1 MLKSFQRL
9 GYFPEPELIPTT
21 IIEHIR
27 GCLKMGRKASF
38 KRPEPSRLRY
48 QRAIRA
54 YLGVLPYDRQG
65 QKVAAKAIAAAA
77 EIQAHPA
84 DLVNVAIE
92 ELAKERYEL
101 PAFSTLDRL
110 VSKVRTAV
118 NNCLFEKVASQMSP
132 IEIAYL
138 DGLLGD
144 QEAPPFQSSEQSP
157 ATLSDLKAI
166 PKNATISH
174 IRELQTKFDR
184 LMSFGDA
191 QSLVKNITPTKVKH
205 FAALAKAM
213 DVSELREV
221 KLPKRRTLLLC
232 LLYTAQTKA
241 KDHLVEMFLKRM
253 AKIHQRGK
261 GQAGGTPGEAS
272 GYYRASL
279 GSSGRD
285 FVSDRRAI

>member
-1 MLKSFQRL
+1 MAL
-9 GYFPEPELIPTT
+9 
-21 IIEHIR
+21 
-27 GCLKMGRKASF
+27 
-38 KRPEPSRLRY
+38 PEPSRLRY

-54 YLGVLPYDRQG
+54 YLEVSPYNKQA
-65 QKVAAKAIAAAA
+65 QKVAEAALATMA
-77 EIQAHPA
+77 EIQDHPA

-92 ELAKERYEL
+92 ELVKERYEL

-118 NNCLFEKVASQMSP
+118 NNRLFEKVASQMSP
-132 IEIAYL
+132 VEIAYL
-138 DGLLGD
+138 DRLLED
-144 QEAPPFQSSEQSP
+144 EPAHQSSERYA

-166 PKNATISH
+166 PKNATLNH

-221 KLPKRRTLLLC
+221 RLPKREAVAAYNSDNYFPLLWQFYRCC
-232 LLYTAQTKA
+232 LGQSA
-241 KDHLVEMFLKRM
+241 KRN
-253 AKIHQRGK
+253 
-261 GQAGGTPGEAS
+261 
-272 GYYRASL
+272 
-279 GSSGRD
+279 
-285 FVSDRRAI
+285 